1 MKKHPIKSKTIN
13 SALTIIV
20 IACLNL
26 LGVGEQQIG
35 STYDTISDATGQ
47 GTESA
52 KDIGLLL
59 GSAGVIYG
67 RYKVK
72 EDKDE
77 VK

>member
-1 MKKHPIKSKTIN
+1 MKKHPLKSKTVN

-26 LGVGEQQIG
+26 LGVGETQIG
-35 STYDTISDATGQ
+35 NTYDTITDVTGQ
-47 GTESA
+47 KTEAA

-59 GSAGVIYG
+59 GSAGVVYG

-72 EDKDE
+72 EEDDE
-77 VK
+77 E

>member
-26 LGVGEQQIG
+26 LGVGETKIG
-35 STYDTISDATGQ
+35 NTYDTITNATGQ
-47 GTESA
+47 KTEAA
-52 KDIGLLL
+52 KDIGLLI

-67 RYKVK
+67 RYRV
-72 EDKDE
+72 KDE
-77 VK
+77 N

>member
-26 LGVGEQQIG
+26 LGVGETQIG
-35 STYDTISDATGQ
+35 NTYDTITDSTGQ
-47 GTESA
+47 KTEAA

-67 RYKVK
+67 RYRV
-72 EDKDE
+72 KDE
-77 VK
+77 D